1 MLNKYFIGVFF
12 FGNINCMTKMDI
24 KSQGVNVH
32 IVFICISYVY
42 ISRLF
47 IISNPVD
54 NENIF

>member
-1 MLNKYFIGVFF
+1 MLNKYFIGVFW
-12 FGNINCMTKMDI
+12 GNINCMTKMDI
-24 KSQGVNVH
+24 KSQGVNVY

>member
-1 MLNKYFIGVFF
+1 MA
-12 FGNINCMTKMDI
+12 I

-32 IVFICISYVY
+32 IVRTYISCVY

>member
-1 MLNKYFIGVFF
+1 MLNKYFIGVFL
-12 FGNINCMTKMDI
+12 GNINCMTKMDI
-24 KSQGVNVH
+24 KSQGVNVY